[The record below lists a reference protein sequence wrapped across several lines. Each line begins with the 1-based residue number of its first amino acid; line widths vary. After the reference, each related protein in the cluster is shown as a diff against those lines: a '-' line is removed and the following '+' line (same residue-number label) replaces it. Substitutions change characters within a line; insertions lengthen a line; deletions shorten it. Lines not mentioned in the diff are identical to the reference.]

1 MKLHFKKPLVI
12 APQPF
17 GKDHVKK
24 LLVCH
29 QYISSDRLYHCS
41 LPHSSFGKLGNLD
54 RARVCPTRC
63 IRCFRW
69 WRLDQSL
76 QVAIYLFI
84 FIWKQS
90 WRGRQ
95 INDRQQI
102 EIFIY
107 WFNGQR
113 WIGPK
118 PGAENFFQ
126 VSHVIAR
133 TQAIWPSS
141 TAFPDCYLGAGL
153 ELVPM
158 CDTSTRG
165 GSFIYHTIALT
176 LWPFIF
182 F

>member
-1 MKLHFKKPLVI
+1 MSPVH
-12 APQPF
+12 
-17 GKDHVKK
+17 
-24 LLVCH
+24 LLWLF
-29 QYISSDRLYHCS
+29 IYHCS

-54 RARVCPTRC
+54 RAPVCPARC
-63 IRCFRW
+63 IRWFRW

-84 FIWKQS
+84 FIWKQN

-118 PGAENFFQ
+118 PGAKNFFQ
-126 VSHVIAR
+126 VSHVSAR
-133 TQAIWPSS
+133 TQAIWLSS
-141 TAFPDCYLGAGL
+141 TVFPDCYW
-153 ELVPM
+153 ELDWNWCPCVIPAPEVAAL
-158 CDTSTRG
+158 ST
-165 GSFIYHTIALT
+165 T
-176 LWPFIF
+176 P
-182 F
+182 